1 MESHF
6 AAIRQIDVLQFS
18 PFPNNDNELR
28 RNLVAGFPGT
38 DRACRICDGDSG
50 LSKPTNPFEREDAMT
65 IRALTIIL
73 GISCLGG
80 YVTTSLN
87 SHGPVS
93 SPGVP
98 KASDVPVEVAAL
110 AGTWE
115 GFRPDDL
122 PTRLVVEEI
131 RGRVATVRYTW
142 GDQPEGTFHSGWD
155 RVRAVVRS
163 DGTLFWRRPG
173 DFTFQLSDD
182 WTTLV
187 GKRERGGATATSLM
201 RRVSTG
207 AAPSTANAAQAL
219 LAPREGYATNAL
231 MTMVGWGLFYWMVCL
246 YVYWVLAERTFFAGS
261 DPERWDPCPQI
272 RTASSAWDDYRSA
285 PHLPNISTLG
295 RPA

>member
-1 MESHF
+1 
-6 AAIRQIDVLQFS
+6 
-18 PFPNNDNELR
+18 
-28 RNLVAGFPGT
+28 
-38 DRACRICDGDSG
+38 
-50 LSKPTNPFEREDAMT
+50 MT
-65 IRALTIIL
+65 LRALIIIL

-87 SHGPVS
+87 SHGLVS
-93 SPGVP
+93 SSAVP
-98 KASDVPVEVAAL
+98 KAADVPVEVAAL

-115 GFRPDDL
+115 GLRPDDL
-122 PTRLVVEEI
+122 PVRLVVEEI

-142 GDQPEGTFHSGWD
+142 GDQLEGTFHSGWD

-201 RRVSTG
+201 RRVPAG
-207 AAPSTANAAQAL
+207 AALSTVNAAQTLVA
-219 LAPREGYATNAL
+219 AVDGNA
-231 MTMVGWGLFYWMVCL
+231 MSNAVPTMVGWGLFYWMVCL
-246 YVYWVLAERTFFAGS
+246 YVFWALAERTFFAGS
-261 DPERWDPCPQI
+261 DPERWDPCAQVGA
-272 RTASSAWDDYRSA
+272 ASSARDDHRST